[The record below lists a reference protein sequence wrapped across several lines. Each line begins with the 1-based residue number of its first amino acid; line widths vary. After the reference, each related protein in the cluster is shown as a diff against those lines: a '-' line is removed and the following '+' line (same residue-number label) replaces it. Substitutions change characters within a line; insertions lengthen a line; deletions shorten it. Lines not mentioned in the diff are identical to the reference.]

1 MNQFRMEEWVC
12 SDKCVNYF
20 VLALPLLVSIWMQG
34 TMLIV
39 EVTCRSLETI
49 LVKCWFNFM
58 VQKVLNFTDD
68 DLVDVGYKPVKPPLP
83 QQNIY
88 L

>member
-1 MNQFRMEEWVC
+1 
-12 SDKCVNYF
+12 
-20 VLALPLLVSIWMQG
+20 
-34 TMLIV
+34 MLIV

-68 DLVDVGYKPVKPPLP
+68 DLVDVGYKPVKPPP
-83 QQNIY
+83 NKIY
-88 L
+88 IYNQTKRLEALFQT

>member
-1 MNQFRMEEWVC
+1 
-12 SDKCVNYF
+12 
-20 VLALPLLVSIWMQG
+20 
-34 TMLIV
+34 MLIV

-68 DLVDVGYKPVKPPLP
+68 DLVDVGYKPVKPPP
-83 QQNIY
+83 PPNKIY
-88 L
+88 IYNQTKRLEALFQT

>member
-1 MNQFRMEEWVC
+1 
-12 SDKCVNYF
+12 
-20 VLALPLLVSIWMQG
+20 
-34 TMLIV
+34 MLIV

-68 DLVDVGYKPVKPPLP
+68 DLVDVGYKPVKPPP
-83 QQNIY
+83 PKENIY

>member
-1 MNQFRMEEWVC
+1 
-12 SDKCVNYF
+12 
-20 VLALPLLVSIWMQG
+20 
-34 TMLIV
+34 MLIV

-68 DLVDVGYKPVKPPLP
+68 DLVDVGYKPVKPPP
-83 QQNIY
+83 PNKIY
-88 L
+88 IYNQTKRLEALFQT